1 MSNQNIKLNE
11 KLEALKPKKEKYIFE
26 CANCKKDEEIF
37 LYRECDGPQQLFYKQ
52 GLCNE
57 CFDRLLKG
65 DRSVLS
71 GELKINKV
79 RRVIPEPTKEE
90 IERLEKLRLK
100 NRAYSEKRKEYLKE
114 IEPLLVNIKKD
125 VANNLCFHI
134 YDTEKYTNTV
144 PKTLVEILA
153 FFDIKLEREHLL
165 RYVYKA
171 TLYEIKEKLKNK
183 DTLNSFE
190 KKFKNRNFYVKD
202 GGLRYV
208 QRYSKKPFRDNHK
221 LFWI

>member
-134 YDTEKYTNTV
+134 YDCEKYTNV
-144 PKTLVEILA
+144 DYKTLIKILA
-153 FFDIKLEREHLL
+153 FFDIKLDREVLL
-165 RYVYKA
+165 KYVYKS
-171 TLYEIKEKLKNK
+171 TLYGIKEKLKNK
-183 DTLNSFE
+183 DVLMSFN
-190 KKFKNRNFYVKD
+190 KKFQKYYFYKKD
-202 GGLRYV
+202 GGLKFI
-208 QRYSKKPFRDNHK
+208 QKYSKKPLRDNHK